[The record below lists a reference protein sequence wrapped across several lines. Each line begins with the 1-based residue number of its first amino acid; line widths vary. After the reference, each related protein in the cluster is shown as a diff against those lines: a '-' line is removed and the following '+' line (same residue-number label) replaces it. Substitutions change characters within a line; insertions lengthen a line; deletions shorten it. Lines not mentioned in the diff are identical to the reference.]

1 MTTTT
6 RGADVLIAVAALS
19 GAVAVGL
26 GAYGAHGIDEAPEIL
41 RIWETGVQYHMW
53 HALGAIAAAWVA
65 SRRVGLGQRLGLAA
79 GWMFLAGTVLF
90 SGTLYYFVL
99 GATIPVTG
107 AAPLGGVMMIIGW
120 LLIAAAA
127 LKRD

>member
-1 MTTTT
+1 MTTAM
-6 RGADVLIAVAALS
+6 RGADILIGLAGLSAAM
-19 GAVAVGL
+19 AVGL

-65 SRRVGLGQRLGLAA
+65 SRRDGLGARFGLAA
-79 GWMFLAGTVLF
+79 GWLFLAGTMLF

-99 GATIPVTG
+99 NAAIPVTG
-107 AAPLGGVMMIIGW
+107 AAPLGGMMMVIGW
-120 LLIAAAA
+120 LLIGAAA
-127 LKRD
+127 LKRG